1 MSREYLNI
9 RLSYEAKY
17 WIEKLQEYKQQKLDK
32 YINDGLI
39 ADIENEVIEN
49 HSKILDGVSLT
60 IILKVSTSSIVEV
73 AFNKTK
79 HYALE
84 KWRQIIEK
92 LEKPNNEIDYQ
103 KEIGTLTPRL
113 YLDTNIIQGLEQYRI
128 DFKSQKNIRSLKM
141 SFIIKCVV
149 YAYYL
154 EVFNNQQP

>member
-1 MSREYLNI
+1 MNI

-49 HSKILDGVSLT
+49 HSEILDGVSLT

-79 HYALE
+79 HYTLE

-113 YLDTNIIQGLEQYRI
+113 YLDTHIIQGLGQYRI

-154 EVFNNQQP
+154 EVFNNQNP